1 MGLPEALAT
10 LNQLKGKEIIKDYAI
25 GGGWA
30 VIYHGVPYTSYDLDV
45 FVVLKDES
53 DYRRLYGHFREK
65 GNKIKDV
72 YIYIED
78 MPVQFL
84 PNYISPLFNETVE
97 QAHEIEIEG
106 IPSKIARVEHLIV
119 LALDAF
125 RAKDKYRITQLQ
137 EKANRDLLDKILDRF
152 DDGEGKLHKRY
163 KQVLART

>member
-10 LNQLKGKEIIKDYAI
+10 LNQLKGKGVIKDYAI

-30 VIYHGVPYTSYDLDV
+30 VIYHGVPYTTYDLDI
-45 FVVLKDES
+45 FVVLKDQS
-53 DYRRLYGHFREK
+53 DYHRLYDHFRKK
-65 GNKIKDV
+65 GNKIQDV

-78 MPVQFL
+78 MPIQFF
-84 PNYISPLFNETVE
+84 PNFISPLFNETIE

-125 RAKDKYRITQLQ
+125 RATDKYRIIRLQ
-137 EKANRDLLDKILDRF
+137 EKADRDFLDKILERF
-152 DDGEGKLHKRY
+152 DDDEGKLHKRY
-163 KQVLART
+163 KQVLAGT